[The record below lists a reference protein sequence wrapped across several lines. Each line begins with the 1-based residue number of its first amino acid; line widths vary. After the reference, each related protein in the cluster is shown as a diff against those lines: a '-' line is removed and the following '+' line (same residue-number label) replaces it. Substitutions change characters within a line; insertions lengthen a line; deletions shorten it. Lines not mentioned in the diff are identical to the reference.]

1 MSLKLD
7 LEDDD
12 DTLFLWTLKHIKE
25 HAETKMESARCVTIS
40 IKREVFGHACTTY
53 LSQEDIMRFY
63 DLKDIGQVCITLYM
77 R

>member
-12 DTLFLWTLKHIKE
+12 GTLFPWTLKHIKE

-40 IKREVFGHACTTY
+40 IKREVFSHECTKY
-53 LSQEDIMRFY
+53 LGQEDIKHFFDM
-63 DLKDIGQVCITLYM
+63 KEIGQVCIMLYM